1 MLLSEYRLARGLSTA
16 QVAERV
22 GISRNAAAQLDRH
35 DGAWRAL
42 NFEQLTSL
50 AATYGVDLGDLIHRL
65 TSRRP
70 GYPLSS
76 DDATKLEAA
85 LSHAGQVR
93 RDDIAIALGWT
104 LERTEAA
111 FSTLADKLRTRG
123 QALARPGP
131 ETYRLIT
138 RPDILNVDQIQ
149 KLTGARL
156 SKGAGPTLA
165 QANVVRV
172 LADQPGNRGSRA
184 LFTDPDE
191 HQAITELLAAGTLGE
206 WEDTLAISADAAF
219 SLYERYRPSSILT
232 AMSQSDDAHG
242 SHRSD
247 VSGPF

>member
-1 MLLSEYRLARGLSTA
+1 MLLSEYRQARGLSTA

-42 NFEQLTSL
+42 TFEQLISL
-50 AATYGVDLGDLIHRL
+50 AATYGVDLDDLIHRL

-111 FSTLADKLRTRG
+111 FSALADELRTRG

-131 ETYRLIT
+131 ENYRLIT
-138 RPDILNVDQIQ
+138 RPDILNIDQIQ
-149 KLTGARL
+149 KLTAARL

-165 QANVVRV
+165 QANVIRV

-206 WEDTLAISADAAF
+206 WEDTLAISSDAAF

-232 AMSQSDDAHG
+232 AMTPLG
-242 SHRSD
+242 
-247 VSGPF
+247 